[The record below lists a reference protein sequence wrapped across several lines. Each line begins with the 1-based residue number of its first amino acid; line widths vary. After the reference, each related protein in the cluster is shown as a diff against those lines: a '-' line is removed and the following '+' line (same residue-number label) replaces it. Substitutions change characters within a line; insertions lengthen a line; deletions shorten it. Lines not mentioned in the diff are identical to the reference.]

1 MTGSDTRPPRTPVW
15 RRVGQEVETVGVLP
29 VPAGQRRTTSG
40 KLLIVWAMTSASATT
55 PLIGALLFNVGLWYM
70 IGAIAVSWAIFM
82 IPCGL
87 FSEMGREL
95 PLTALIVA
103 RRNYGW
109 SATFCFSVLFTFVNM
124 AWFGLNTATGAL
136 ILAALAHTG
145 AGLWYWI
152 VGGIDILLVL
162 FGFKWLEYFYR
173 YTAAILVACYIALT
187 VYLFTH
193 YTLHIPRQTAPMN
206 WGVAIS
212 TVAGFSILA
221 WTYKT
226 STLSRFARPADQ
238 TPGRRGWYLVVPG
251 IGIMIPVLLMGV
263 MGIFSQQAIGNWN
276 IAVIGAHIS
285 GWGLVAAIGA
295 ALGVLHTNAMNLY
308 PSTVDLLV
316 ALNTV
321 RKPRRWEQPVATVV
335 LGVLGTVLA
344 QLGILSHA
352 QTFVTDVG
360 DVLGPFAF
368 VMLADW
374 LWGRMRSKRDPG
386 TYFRAPR
393 GFSEHWKVAAVV
405 SFFAGFVISFWG
417 TSIFPAAFYDNMP
430 LALFG
435 SLVAAGLYV
444 AYVLTRDRA
453 RPAAPAAV
461 YPAAARGRA
470 ARRGGELPGPAVL
483 AAAAMPGRVGQGMGT
498 FVQLA
503 PAFTVFMRPLPKA
516 RTGLPPKWTK

>member
-1 MTGSDTRPPRTPVW
+1 MTRSDRQPATPAW
-15 RRVGQEVETVGVLP
+15 RRVGREVETVGVLP
-29 VPAGQRRTTSG
+29 VPDGQRRTTSG

-55 PLIGALLFNVGLWYM
+55 PLIGALLFKLGLWYM
-70 IGAIAVSWAIFM
+70 IAAIVASWVIFL

-136 ILAALAHTG
+136 ILAALAHTS
-145 AGLWYWI
+145 AGPWYWI
-152 VGGIDILLVL
+152 IGGIDIILVL

-173 YTAAILVACYIALT
+173 YTAAIMTAAYIALT

-193 YTLHIPRQTAPMN
+193 FTLRIPHRAAPVD

-226 STLSRFARPADQ
+226 STLSRFCRPASE

-251 IGIMIPVLLMGV
+251 TGIMLPVLLMGV
-263 MGIFSQQAIGNWN
+263 MGMFSQEAAGNWN
-276 IAVIGAHIS
+276 IAVLGARIT
-285 GWGLVAAIGA
+285 GWGVVAAIGA

-321 RKPRRWEQPVATVV
+321 RKPRRWEQPAATIV
-335 LGVLGTVLA
+335 LGVLGTLLA
-344 QLGILSHA
+344 QAGILTHA
-352 QTFVTDVG
+352 QTFITDVG
-360 DVLGPFAF
+360 DILGPFAF
-368 VMLADW
+368 VMLVDW
-374 LWGRMRSKRDPG
+374 LWGRMRDKRDPA
-386 TYFRAPR
+386 TYFRTPR
-393 GFSEHWKVAAVV
+393 GFSQHWKAAAIV
-405 SFFAGFVISFWG
+405 SFLVGLVFSLWG
-417 TSIFPAAFYDNMP
+417 MSIFPAGFYDDVP

-435 SLVAAGLYV
+435 SLVAAFVY
-444 AYVLTRDRA
+444 AAWVLIRDHTVPG
-453 RPAAPAAV
+453 RPVETAPPAPA
-461 YPAAARGRA
+461 RGA
-470 ARRGGELPGPAVL
+470 HPGS
-483 AAAAMPGRVGQGMGT
+483 G
-498 FVQLA
+498 
-503 PAFTVFMRPLPKA
+503 
-516 RTGLPPKWTK
+516 

>member
-1 MTGSDTRPPRTPVW
+1 MTRSDTRPAGMPVW
-15 RRVGQEVETVGVLP
+15 QRVGREVETVGVLP
-29 VPAGQRRTTSG
+29 VPDSQRRTTSG
-40 KLLIVWAMTSASATT
+40 KLLVVWAMTSASATT

-70 IGAIAVSWAIFM
+70 IGAIVLSWAIFV

-109 SATFCFSVLFTFVNM
+109 SATFLFSALFTFVNM

-136 ILAALAHTG
+136 ILAAIAHTS
-145 AGLWYWI
+145 AGPWYWI
-152 VGGIDILLVL
+152 VGGVDIVLVL

-173 YTAAILVACYIALT
+173 YTAIILVACYIALT

-193 YTLHIPRQTAPMN
+193 YTLHVPARTAPMD

-226 STLSRFARPADQ
+226 STLSRFARPAGQ
-238 TPGRRGWYLVVPG
+238 TPGRRGRYLLVPG
-251 IGIMIPVLLMGV
+251 VGIMIPTLLMGV
-263 MGIFSQQAIGNWN
+263 MGIFSQEAIGNWN
-276 IAVIGAHIS
+276 IAVLGAHIS
-285 GWGLVAAIGA
+285 GWGLIAAVGA

-321 RKPRRWEQPVATVV
+321 RKPRRWEQPVATIV
-335 LGVLGTVLA
+335 LGVLGTLLA

-352 QTFVTDVG
+352 ETFITDVG
-360 DVLGPFAF
+360 DILGPFAF
-368 VMLADW
+368 VMLVDW
-374 LWGRMRSKRDPG
+374 LWGRMRDKHDPG
-386 TYFRAPR
+386 TYFRTPV
-393 GFSEHWKVAAVV
+393 GFTEHWKVAAIV
-405 SFFAGFVISFWG
+405 SFFVGFVFSFWG
-417 TSIFPAAFYDNMP
+417 TSIFPAGFYDNVP

-435 SLVAAGLYV
+435 SLVAAVAYL
-444 AYVLTRDRA
+444 AYVLTRDHFL
-453 RPAAPAAV
+453 PASRDPVRSAEPVGETSA
-461 YPAAARGRA
+461 GR
-470 ARRGGELPGPAVL
+470 
-483 AAAAMPGRVGQGMGT
+483 
-498 FVQLA
+498 
-503 PAFTVFMRPLPKA
+503 
-516 RTGLPPKWTK
+516 

>member
-1 MTGSDTRPPRTPVW
+1 MTRSDTRPATTSAW
-15 RRVGQEVETVGVLP
+15 QRVGQEIETVGVQP
-29 VPAGQRRTTSG
+29 VPDRQRRTTSG

-55 PLIGALLFNVGLWYM
+55 PLLGSLLFHLGLWYM
-70 IGAIAVSWAIFM
+70 VGAIVASLAIFL

-136 ILAALAHTG
+136 ILAALAHTS
-145 AGLWYWI
+145 AAPWFWI
-152 VGGIDILLVL
+152 VGGIDIVLVL

-173 YTAAILVACYIALT
+173 YTAAILVVCYVALA

-193 YTLHIPRQTAPMN
+193 YTLHVPRQTGPVQ

-238 TPGRRGWYLVVPG
+238 TPGRRGRYLLAPG
-251 IGIMIPVLLMGV
+251 VGIMLPVLLMSV
-263 MGIFSQQAIGNWN
+263 IGIFSQQATGNWN
-276 IAVIGAHIS
+276 IAVLGAHIS
-285 GWGLVAAIGA
+285 GWGFVAAIGA
-295 ALGVLHTNAMNLY
+295 ALAVLHTNAMNLY

-344 QLGILSHA
+344 EEGILDHA
-352 QTFVTDVG
+352 QAFVTDVG
-360 DVLGPFAF
+360 DILGPFAF
-368 VMLADW
+368 VMLVDW
-374 LWGRMRSKRDPG
+374 LWGRMRDKRDPA
-386 TYFRAPR
+386 TYFRTPA
-393 GFSEHWKVAAVV
+393 GLSEHWKAGAIV
-405 SFFAGFVISFWG
+405 SFFIGFVFSFWG
-417 TSIFPAAFYDNMP
+417 MSIFPPAFYDNVP

-435 SLVAAGLYV
+435 SLAAAVVYM
-444 AYVLTRDRA
+444 AYVLVRDRTRHA
-453 RPAAPAAV
+453 RAAAVSSPAPARASV
-461 YPAAARGRA
+461 ERGSQSPRA
-470 ARRGGELPGPAVL
+470 STGPA
-483 AAAAMPGRVGQGMGT
+483 
-498 FVQLA
+498 
-503 PAFTVFMRPLPKA
+503 
-516 RTGLPPKWTK
+516 TKS